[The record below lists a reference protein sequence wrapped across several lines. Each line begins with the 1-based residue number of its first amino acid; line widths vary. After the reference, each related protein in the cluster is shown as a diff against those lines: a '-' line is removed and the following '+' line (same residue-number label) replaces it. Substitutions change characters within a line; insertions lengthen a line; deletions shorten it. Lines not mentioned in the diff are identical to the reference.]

1 MCPVVRRIRADE
13 ALRLRAFRLRALADA
28 PTAFG
33 STLAREEAFPESVW
47 HERASA
53 GAAGSDRATFVAE
66 QDGQWIGLA
75 TGLAEDPEDPELPGP
90 VLVGMFVDRAE
101 RRRGVGVA
109 LVEAVSDWARQ
120 RGAARLSLWVF
131 PSNEPGIALYTRCGF
146 RLTGETKSLDRAPT
160 LTELRMTRV
169 LP

>member
-1 MCPVVRRIRADE
+1 MRPVVRRIRADE
-13 ALRLRAFRLRALADA
+13 ALWLRAFRLRALADA

-53 GAAGSDRATFVAE
+53 GAAGGDRATFVAE

-75 TGLAEDPEDPELPGP
+75 TGLAEDPEDSKLPGP
-90 VLVGMFVDRAE
+90 VLAGMFVDRAE

-120 RGAARLSLWVF
+120 RGAARLSLWVIS
-131 PSNEPGIALYTRCGF
+131 SNQPAIALYTRCGF
-146 RLTGETKSLDRAPT
+146 RLTGETKSLDRTPT
-160 LTELRMTRV
+160 LTELRMVRV

>member
-1 MCPVVRRIRADE
+1 MLMYERTDE
-13 ALRLRAFRLRALADA
+13 VDELIMDF
-28 PTAFG
+28 
-33 STLAREEAFPESVW
+33 ARECLNDEQSVD
-47 HERASA
+47 EGTAASA

-66 QDGQWIGLA
+66 RDGQWIGLA
-75 TGLAEDPEDPELPGP
+75 TGLAEDPEDPKLPGP

-160 LTELRMTRV
+160 LTELRMARV